1 MAMKVPFSPPDVG
14 DEEIREVTEVLKSG
28 WLTTGPKTKELEKQM
43 AAFCHTQRGV
53 CLNSATACMELA
65 LRLFGIGEGDE
76 VIVPAYTY
84 TATASVVCHVGAKL
98 VMVDVAKN
106 SYHMDYDALEA
117 AITEKTKA
125 VMPVDIAGV
134 VADYDRVRAIVESK
148 KHLFRADNKMQ
159 SALGRILILADS
171 AHGYGSVRNGSVSGE
186 MADFTSFSFH
196 AVKNFTTGEG
206 GGLVWRPVDGIS
218 DEEIYTQLM
227 LFSLHGQS
235 KDALAKTKLGAWE
248 YDIVAP
254 LYKCNMTDIMAAIG
268 LAQMRH
274 YRGILQRRKEIIN
287 AYTRQL
293 SDMPVKVLMHY
304 SEQSK
309 DCSSNKILLNSANS
323 EGESFASCGHLYLV
337 SLVGKDSNFRNRLIT
352 AMAEAGVA
360 TNVHYKPL
368 PLLTAYKNLGFKI
381 EDYGNAYEMFSNEIT
396 LPLHTC
402 LSDEQVQFVTDTFKS
417 AYAGIRQV

>member
-1 MAMKVPFSPPDVG
+1 MAMKISFSPPDVG
-14 DEEIREVTEVLKSG
+14 DEEIKYVTEVLKSG

-43 AAFCHTQRGV
+43 AAFCHTDRGV
-53 CLNSATACMELA
+53 CLNSATACMEMA

-98 VMVDVAKN
+98 VMVDVAEN
-106 SYHMDYDALEA
+106 SYHMDYDALEN
-117 AITEKTKA
+117 AITDKTKA
-125 VMPVDIAGV
+125 VIPVDIGGV
-134 VADYDRVRAIVESK
+134 MADYDRVRAIVESK
-148 KHLFRADNKMQ
+148 KHLFVPKTDMQ
-159 SALGRILILADS
+159 NALGRILILADS

-206 GGLVWRPVDGIS
+206 GGLVWKPVKGVS
-218 DEEIYTQLM
+218 DDDIYRRLM

-235 KDALAKTKLGAWE
+235 KDALAKTQLGAWE

-254 LYKCNMTDIMAAIG
+254 YYKCNMTDIMAAIG
-268 LAQMRH
+268 LAQMKR
-274 YRGILQRRKEIIN
+274 YEGMLKRRKEIIN
-287 AYTRQL
+287 EYTTQL

-304 SEQSK
+304 SSQAEDDKSK
-309 DCSSNKILLNSANS
+309 GILLNSANS
-323 EGESFASCGHLYLV
+323 DGSSFASCGHLYLV
-337 SLVGKDSNFRNRLIT
+337 SLSGMDSSFRNRLIT

-368 PLLTAYKNLGFKI
+368 PLLTAYRNLGFRI
-381 EDYGNAYEMFSNEIT
+381 EDYGNAYNMFANEIS

-402 LSDEQVQFVTDTFKS
+402 LDDEQVRYVTDTFKS
-417 AYAGIRQV
+417 AYAGIKQG